1 MMKRLNTIET
11 IKDRYNPLPEIT
23 AKVFILTVLAFF
35 MSSLVSTLGSIVDGF
50 IIGHTMQTTDIG
62 AMSLT
67 SPIWLIASVITS
79 ILSTGSQP
87 LCTLELGRGNK
98 EKAVKIFAM
107 TVTAGTGLTLI
118 LSVFILLGSGVVCRL
133 LGVAPSMPEYVSCR
147 AYLAG
152 IAIGLPAMAAGNMIS
167 TGVNLEG
174 ARRWVMR
181 SAAAI
186 TVSNILLDLLVVLLH
201 GNLFMMGLTTSFSY
215 YFGMAVYL
223 LYYRRHKDAL
233 LRPYICPVSFSI
245 LSSAVMRGLPLGV
258 SRITALSR
266 SVYLNHLLAAS
277 ATSYGAAAYNVQI
290 QTSYLTSALFVSVA
304 RTMSMILCLYYAE
317 ENRKGMQY
325 TAAIALGSEIFFGLI
340 LTFLLRSGNVAEALS
355 WFFLG
360 EYGETHII
368 ANIALYCFAIG
379 LLGQALSVL
388 FATYLQSV
396 GRPMLSNL
404 VYILSDT
411 VFVIIFVSRRLS
423 RIPAGISD
431 AIRCGAIFQSVSYA
445 QIFMLAII
453 PVLFL
458 IANLDPRKRPASILD
473 KVLLLPKGYGISPE
487 NELQGSPRTLKQVT
501 AFSEKAYDFCL
512 HQNAGRREAYYVS
525 LAAEEMGA
533 NILKHGFRKDSG
545 YHAMELRV
553 IKKKDALF
561 LRIRDNSHI
570 FDPVRKMASIADIQD
585 PSRYIGLKMVMRMAS
600 DVVYTSTLNMN
611 NLLIRIDLPE
621 EKTTEQTQ

>member
-35 MSSLVSTLGSIVDGF
+35 MSSLVSTLGSIADGF

-245 LSSAVMRGLPLGV
+245 LSSAVM
-258 SRITALSR
+258 
-266 SVYLNHLLAAS
+266 
-277 ATSYGAAAYNVQI
+277 
-290 QTSYLTSALFVSVA
+290 
-304 RTMSMILCLYYAE
+304 
-317 ENRKGMQY
+317 
-325 TAAIALGSEIFFGLI
+325 
-340 LTFLLRSGNVAEALS
+340 
-355 WFFLG
+355 
-360 EYGETHII
+360 
-368 ANIALYCFAIG
+368 
-379 LLGQALSVL
+379 
-388 FATYLQSV
+388 
-396 GRPMLSNL
+396 
-404 VYILSDT
+404 
-411 VFVIIFVSRRLS
+411 
-423 RIPAGISD
+423 
-431 AIRCGAIFQSVSYA
+431 
-445 QIFMLAII
+445 
-453 PVLFL
+453 
-458 IANLDPRKRPASILD
+458 
-473 KVLLLPKGYGISPE
+473 
-487 NELQGSPRTLKQVT
+487 
-501 AFSEKAYDFCL
+501 
-512 HQNAGRREAYYVS
+512 
-525 LAAEEMGA
+525 
-533 NILKHGFRKDSG
+533 
-545 YHAMELRV
+545 
-553 IKKKDALF
+553 
-561 LRIRDNSHI
+561 
-570 FDPVRKMASIADIQD
+570 
-585 PSRYIGLKMVMRMAS
+585 
-600 DVVYTSTLNMN
+600 
-611 NLLIRIDLPE
+611 
-621 EKTTEQTQ
+621 